1 MRKDFGAKPLIYP
14 MPVFIIGTYDEN
26 GVPNAMN
33 AAWGG
38 ISGDTEIT
46 ICLSE
51 SHKTTQ
57 NILKTK
63 AFSVS
68 MATLAQEIACDY
80 VGIASANKD
89 SDKIEKVGWHA
100 EKSANVNAPLFA
112 ELPMTI
118 ECEFVSYENEHM
130 IGKIVN
136 VCADESI
143 LTDGKID
150 VAKLQPITYDS
161 VNHKYYAL
169 GKAVGQ
175 AFSDGKKIK

>member
-1 MRKDFGAKPLIYP
+1 
-14 MPVFIIGTYDEN
+14 
-26 GVPNAMN
+26 
-33 AAWGG
+33 
-38 ISGDTEIT
+38 
-46 ICLSE
+46 
-51 SHKTTQ
+51 
-57 NILKTK
+57 
-63 AFSVS
+63 

-89 SDKIEKVGWHA
+89 SDKIKKALWHA
-100 EKSANVNAPLFA
+100 EKSANVNAPIFA

-130 IGKIVN
+130 VGKIVN

-161 VNHKYYAL
+161 VDHKYYAL
-169 GKAVGQ
+169 GNAVGQ